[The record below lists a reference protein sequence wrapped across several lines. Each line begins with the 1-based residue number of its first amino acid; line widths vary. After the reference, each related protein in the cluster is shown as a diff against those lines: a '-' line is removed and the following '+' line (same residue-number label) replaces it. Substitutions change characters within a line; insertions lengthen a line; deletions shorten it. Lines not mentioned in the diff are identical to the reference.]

1 MNYKKLGN
9 TDLKVSTI
17 CLGTMTWGEQNDQK
31 DAFDQMDYAIEQGV
45 NFFDTAEIYPSPCFE
60 KTYGSTEKI
69 IGNWFKIKKNRDQ
82 IILASKVSGPGLSW
96 VRGGGLQYSEKSI
109 TEALEKSLKRLQT
122 DYIDLYQLHWP
133 ERKTNFFGR
142 LGYEHKD
149 DSNELFGSF
158 KTKNTSEN
166 NDFEKILI
174 TLEKFI
180 KQGKIRYIGLSN
192 ETSWGLSKFL
202 EVSKLKTLPKI
213 MSVQN
218 PYNLLCRTYEIGLAE
233 ISIREKSG
241 LLAYSPLAGGFLTGK
256 YRNNNLPENSRQ
268 KLFGDYYTRYSKP
281 NASIVIEKY
290 FDIAKKFDL
299 DFAQMSIK
307 FCEIQKF
314 ITSVIIGAT
323 TMEQLKS
330 DIESVNVNL
339 TEEIN
344 KKINDIQIIHPN
356 PCP

>member
-1 MNYKKLGN
+1 MKL
-9 TDLKVSTI
+9 
-17 CLGTMTWGEQNDQK
+17 LGVCQN
-31 DAFDQMDYAIEQGV
+31 F
-45 NFFDTAEIYPSPCFE
+45 
-60 KTYGSTEKI
+60 
-69 IGNWFKIKKNRDQ
+69 WR
-82 IILASKVSGPGLSW
+82 
-96 VRGGGLQYSEKSI
+96 
-109 TEALEKSLKRLQT
+109 
-122 DYIDLYQLHWP
+122 
-133 ERKTNFFGR
+133 
-142 LGYEHKD
+142 
-149 DSNELFGSF
+149 
-158 KTKNTSEN
+158 
-166 NDFEKILI
+166 
-174 TLEKFI
+174 
-180 KQGKIRYIGLSN
+180 
-192 ETSWGLSKFL
+192 
-202 EVSKLKTLPKI
+202 VSKLRALPKM

-218 PYNLLCRTYEIGLAE
+218 SYNLLCRTYEIGLAE

-268 KLFGDYYTRYSKP
+268 KLFRDYYTRYNKP

-323 TMEQLKS
+323 TMEQLKI

-344 KKINDIQIIHPN
+344 KKINDIQIIYPN

>member
-1 MNYKKLGN
+1 MNFKKLGN

-17 CLGTMTWGEQNDQK
+17 CLGTMTWGEQNNQK
-31 DAFDQMDYAIEQGV
+31 EAFEQMNYAWDSGI

-69 IGNWFKIKKNRDQ
+69 IGNWFKEKKNREQ
-82 IILASKVSGPGLSW
+82 VILASKISGPGLSW
-96 VRGGGLQYSEKSI
+96 VRNGGPQYSEQNIKKAI
-109 TEALEKSLKRLQT
+109 EDSLKRLQT

-142 LGYEHKD
+142 LNYKHQEKE
-149 DSNELFGSF
+149 DSW
-158 KTKNTSEN
+158 

-192 ETSWGLSKFL
+192 ETPWGLSKFL
-202 EVSKLKTLPKI
+202 EVSKLKTLPKM

-218 PYNLLCRTYEIGLAE
+218 SYNLLCRTYEIGLAE

-268 KLFGDYYTRYSKP
+268 KLFADYYTRYNKP
-281 NASIVIEKY
+281 NTSIVIEKY
-290 FDIAKKFDL
+290 FDIAKKFNL

-314 ITSVIIGAT
+314 LTSVIIGAT
-323 TMEQLKS
+323 TIEQLKIN
-330 DIESVNVNL
+330 IESVNVNL
-339 TEEIN
+339 TEEIIR
-344 KKINDIQIIHPN
+344 KINDLQIIYPN

>member
-1 MNYKKLGN
+1 MEYRNLGN
-9 TDLKVSTI
+9 SELNVSILSLGCLNFGLFCDQETTTEIINTAIDLGVNCIDTAALYGGPKGHCETLV
-17 CLGTMTWGEQNDQK
+17 GK
-31 DAFDQMDYAIEQGV
+31 AIEGQ
-45 NFFDTAEIYPSPCFE
+45 
-60 KTYGSTEKI
+60 
-69 IGNWFKIKKNRDQ
+69 RDKV
-82 IILASKVSGPGLSW
+82 ILATKFGADSNARGSGLK
-96 VRGGGLQYSEKSI
+96 GGGKRDYIVRSVE
-109 TEALEKSLKRLQT
+109 ESLTRLNI

-149 DSNELFGSF
+149 DSNGL
-158 KTKNTSEN
+158 

-202 EVSKLKTLPKI
+202 EVSKLKSLPKM

-218 PYNLLCRTYEIGLAE
+218 AYNLLCRTYEIGIAE
-233 ISIREKSG
+233 ISIREESG

-256 YRNNNLPENSRQ
+256 YQNNNLPENSRQ
-268 KLFGDYYTRYSKP
+268 KLFGDYYTRYNKP
-281 NASIVIEKY
+281 HASLVIEKY
-290 FDIAKKFDL
+290 FNIAKKFGL

-307 FCEIQKF
+307 FCEIQPF
-314 ITSVIIGAT
+314 MTSVIIGAT
-323 TMEQLKS
+323 TMEQLKIN
-330 DIESVNVNL
+330 IESVNVNL
-339 TEEIN
+339 SVENITEIN
-344 KKINDIQIIHPN
+344 KIQKLYPN

>member
-9 TDLKVSTI
+9 TNIRVSTL
-17 CLGTMTWGEQNDQK
+17 CLGTMTWGEQNNQK
-31 DAFDQMDYAIEQGV
+31 DAFKQMNYAMDCGI

-60 KTYGSTEKI
+60 KTYGSTERI
-69 IGNWFKIKKNRDQ
+69 IGNWFKEKKNRDQ

-96 VRGGGLQYSEKSI
+96 VRGGGPQYSEKSI
-109 TEALEKSLKRLQT
+109 TKALEKSLKRLQT

-149 DSNELFGSF
+149 DSNGL
-158 KTKNTSEN
+158 

-180 KQGKIRYIGLSN
+180 KQGKVRHIGLSN

-202 EVSKLKTLPKI
+202 EISKLKTLPKI

-218 PYNLLCRTYEIGLAE
+218 PYNLLCRTYEVGLAE

-241 LLAYSPLAGGFLTGK
+241 LLAYSPLAGGFLSGK
-256 YRNNNLPENSRQ
+256 YRNNSLPENSRQ
-268 KLFGDYYTRYSKP
+268 KLFGEYYTRYTKP
-281 NASIVIEKY
+281 GAAIVIEKY
-290 FDIAKKFDL
+290 WDISNEFNL
-299 DFAQMSIK
+299 NFAQMAIK

-314 ITSVIIGAT
+314 LTSVIIGAT
-323 TMEQLKS
+323 SMEQLKI
-330 DIESVNVNL
+330 DIESVSVNFTDEILKRINNV
-339 TEEIN
+339 
-344 KKINDIQIIHPN
+344 QIKYPN

>member
-1 MNYKKLGN
+1 MNFKKLGN

-17 CLGTMTWGEQNDQK
+17 CLGTMTWGEQNNQK
-31 DAFDQMDYAIEQGV
+31 EAFEQMDYALDSGV

-69 IGNWFKIKKNRDQ
+69 IGNWFKEKKNRDKVV
-82 IILASKVSGPGLSW
+82 LASKVAGPGLTWIRDGDLNFSD
-96 VRGGGLQYSEKSI
+96 QNI
-109 TEALEKSLKRLQT
+109 TKAIEGSLKRLQT

-133 ERKTNFFGR
+133 ERKTTFFGR
-142 LGYEHKD
+142 LNYKHKEED
-149 DSNELFGSF
+149 EW
-158 KTKNTSEN
+158 
-166 NDFEKILI
+166 NDFEKVLT

-180 KQGKIRYIGLSN
+180 KEGKIRYIGLSN

-202 EVSKLKTLPKI
+202 EISKLKKLPRI

-218 PYNLLCRTYEIGLAE
+218 AYSLLCRTYEIGLAE

-256 YRNNNLPENSRQ
+256 YRNNKLPENSRQ
-268 KLFGDYYTRYSKP
+268 KLFGEYYTRYTKP
-281 NASIVIEKY
+281 NASIVIEEY
-290 FDIAKKFDL
+290 FNIAKKFAL
-299 DFAQMSIK
+299 DFTQMSIK

-314 ITSVIIGAT
+314 LTSVIIGAT
-323 TMEQLKS
+323 SMEQLKI

-339 TEEIN
+339 TEEIIE
-344 KKINDIQIIHPN
+344 KINNVQLKYPN

>member
-1 MNYKKLGN
+1 MNYRKLGN
-9 TDLKVSTI
+9 TDLDVSTI
-17 CLGTMTWGEQNDQK
+17 CLGTMTWGEQNSQEEG
-31 DAFDQMDYAIEQGV
+31 FEQMDYALEKGI
-45 NFFDTAEIYPSPCFE
+45 NFFDAAEMYPSPCRKE
-60 KTYGSTEKI
+60 TYGETEKI
-69 IGNWFKIKKNRDQ
+69 IGNWFSEKKNRDK
-82 IILASKVSGPGLSW
+82 IILATKISGPGMSYI
-96 VRGGGLQYSEKSI
+96 RGGNLQFTDKNISLAIEG
-109 TEALEKSLKRLQT
+109 SLKRLKT

-149 DSNELFGSF
+149 DYNEW
-158 KTKNTSEN
+158 

-202 EVSKLKTLPKI
+202 EVSKLKTLPRM

-268 KLFGDYYTRYSKP
+268 KLFGEYYTRYNKP
-281 NASIVIEKY
+281 NASVVIEKY
-290 FDIAKKFDL
+290 FDIAKKFAI

-314 ITSVIIGAT
+314 STSVIIGAT
-323 TMEQLKS
+323 KMEQLKT
-330 DIESVNVNL
+330 DIESVNVKL
-339 TEEIN
+339 SKEILKEISN
-344 KKINDIQIIHPN
+344 VHSIYSN

>member
-1 MNYKKLGN
+1 MNFKKLGN
-9 TDLKVSTI
+9 TDQKVSTI
-17 CLGTMTWGEQNDQK
+17 CLGTMTWGEQNSQK
-31 DAFDQMDYAIEQGV
+31 EAFEQMNYAMEKGI

-69 IGNWFKIKKNRDQ
+69 IGNWFKQKKNRDQ
-82 IILASKVSGPGLSW
+82 IILASKIAGPGLSW
-96 VRGGGLQYSEKSI
+96 VRNGGSQYCEQNIKKAI
-109 TEALEKSLKRLQT
+109 EDSLKRLKT

-142 LGYEHKD
+142 LNYEHK
-149 DSNELFGSF
+149 E
-158 KTKNTSEN
+158 EN
-166 NDFEKILI
+166 SWNDFEKILI
-174 TLEKFI
+174 ALEKFI

-192 ETSWGLSKFL
+192 ETPWGLSKFL
-202 EVSKLKTLPKI
+202 ETSKIKKLPRM

-218 PYNLLCRTYEIGLAE
+218 PYSLLCRTYEIGLSE

-268 KLFGDYYTRYSKP
+268 KLFADYYTRYSKP
-281 NASIVIEKY
+281 NASPVIEKY
-290 FDIAKKFDL
+290 YNIAKKFGL
-299 DFAQMSIK
+299 NFTQMSIK

-314 ITSVIIGAT
+314 LTSVIIGAT
-323 TMEQLKS
+323 TMEQLKIN
-330 DIESVNVNL
+330 IESVSVNL
-339 TEEIN
+339 KDEILKEIN
-344 KKINDIQIIHPN
+344 DAQIKYPN